1 MQEWIFRDKNSEK
14 EIIKR
19 NAKIM
24 VKTKKEKIDNS
35 EAPEVDVYSLSGKK
49 VDKFKLDPRVFSAK
63 VNKPLLHE
71 IIQMYMANSRQGNAA
86 TKTKGLV
93 RGGGKKPWR
102 QKGTGRARSG
112 SIRSPLWRH
121 GGTIFGPVPR
131 DYGYDMP
138 KKTKRIALISSLSA
152 KLKDD
157 ELFIIEKDPELKQPK
172 TSEIAN
178 LLLSLKLYGTRVLFL
193 YANNNENFIK
203 SCRNIKNVMFK
214 RSEDFNTYDVLSNSK
229 ILFSKETHDAIV
241 KRLK

>member
-1 MQEWIFRDKNSEK
+1 MVKTTKKK
-14 EIIKR
+14 EII
-19 NAKIM
+19 
-24 VKTKKEKIDNS
+24 NS
-35 EAPEVDVYSLSGKK
+35 EAPVVDVYSLSGKK
-49 VDKFKLDPRVFSAK
+49 VDKFKLDPDIFSAK

-71 IIQMYMANSRQGNAA
+71 IIQMYMANKRQGNAS

-121 GGTIFGPVPR
+121 GGTIFGPLPR
-131 DYGYDMP
+131 DFGYDMP

-152 KLKDD
+152 KLKDN
-157 ELFIIEKDPELKQPK
+157 EIMVLEKDPELKEPK
-172 TSEIAN
+172 TSEIAK
-178 LLLSLKLYGTRVLFL
+178 LLVSLKAYGDRVLFL
-193 YANNNENFIK
+193 YQGINENTIK
-203 SCRNIKNVMFK
+203 SCRNIENVTVK
-214 RSEDFNTYDVLSNSK
+214 RSVDFNTYDVLSNSK

>member
-1 MQEWIFRDKNSEK
+1 MPK
-14 EIIKR
+14 
-19 NAKIM
+19 A
-24 VKTKKEKIDNS
+24 KKETKIDSS
-35 EAPEVDVYSLSGKK
+35 EVPVVDVYSLSGKK
-49 VDKFKLDPRVFSAK
+49 VDKFKLDPDVFNAK

-71 IIQMYMANSRQGNAA
+71 IIQMYRANSRQGNAA

-131 DYGYDMP
+131 DFGYDMP

-157 ELFIIEKDPELKQPK
+157 EILVLEKDPELKHPK
-172 TSEIAN
+172 TSEIAK
-178 LLLSLKLYGTRVLFL
+178 LLLSLNTYGNRVLFL
-193 YANNNENFIK
+193 YANANENFIK
-203 SCRNIKNVMFK
+203 SCRNIKNVTFK
-214 RSEDFNTYDVLSNSK
+214 RSIDFNTYDVLSNSK
-229 ILFSKETHDAIV
+229 VLFSKETHDAIV
-241 KRLK
+241 KRLTLDT